1 MASHKLQPETA
12 SYIALG
18 ISIAALFMSTFL
30 ALSIDS
36 IVDSSVTDAVIVTK
50 VRISE
55 LDASV
60 HLADARAEFSKNKN
74 FTNLGTSVAEITTN
88 LSAVYSA
95 APESDQERWLGYKA
109 ALDGIAKKATDRDLT
124 VLADIDAL
132 VTSLKSDQPA
142 A

>member
-12 SYIALG
+12 SYIAIG
-18 ISIAALFMSTFL
+18 IAIAAIFMSTFL
-30 ALSIDS
+30 ALSIDR

-60 HLADARAEFSKNKN
+60 RLADVRAEFSKSKN
-74 FTNLGTSVAEITTN
+74 FPKLGTAVAEITTN
-88 LSAVYSA
+88 LSAVYSS
-95 APESDQERWLGYKA
+95 APQSDQERWLAYKA
-109 ALDGIAKKATDRDLT
+109 ALDGIAKKATEKDLS

-132 VTSLKSDQPA
+132 ITSLKSDQPVK
-142 A
+142 